1 MFDLFASGHHP
12 PLETGMTTADIIS
25 LVQTLGAPMI
35 TALACLW
42 FIKYITDQ
50 NAKEREKF
58 LERDEANDRRAFE
71 LAENCNQAMSKLAQ
85 AVEANTKAIGKHR
98 LGVAVFTTVVFSK
111 RWGLVDHKQ
120 TFPPGAFADAAQQ
133 RKQPK
138 PCKCEIYPD
147 LPAHV
152 LYKHT

>member
-1 MFDLFASGHHP
+1 MFEIFASGHHP

-58 LERDEANDRRAFE
+58 LERDESNDRRAFE
-71 LAENCNQAMSKLAQ
+71 LAVKNL
-85 AVEANTKAIGKHR
+85 I
-98 LGVAVFTTVVFSK
+98 
-111 RWGLVDHKQ
+111 
-120 TFPPGAFADAAQQ
+120 
-133 RKQPK
+133 
-138 PCKCEIYPD
+138 
-147 LPAHV
+147 
-152 LYKHT
+152 

>member
-1 MFDLFASGHHP
+1 MFEILASGHHP

-50 NAKEREKF
+50 NSKEREKF

-85 AVEANTKAIGKHR
+85 AVEANTKAIEENGKA
-98 LGVAVFTTVVFSK
+98 VAEMVNLLRAKVI
-111 RWGLVDHKQ
+111 Q
-120 TFPPGAFADAAQQ
+120 
-133 RKQPK
+133 
-138 PCKCEIYPD
+138 
-147 LPAHV
+147 
-152 LYKHT
+152 